1 MANATGGTIT
11 TSGGYTI
18 HTFNSDGTFACPAG
32 MNTKAKVLVVAGGGG
47 GGAFVGGGG
56 GGGSVEYNASFEV
69 SGSISVTVGDGGA
82 GAIWSATTPTN
93 PSNGENSIFSTI
105 TATGGGYGAGYQP
118 TLDAASG
125 GSGGGGDSGKTTGGA
140 AGTGSNV
147 NDGGNGQ
154 GAPNYAGGGGGGA
167 GSDGVAA
174 SGTNAGNGGSGYTSD
189 ITGGNVNYA
198 GGGGGG
204 GGDIP
209 PGLVNTPMYDAAKEA
224 AQLQIQ
230 KQIEELRQFGQ
241 TERQKLVNENNLA
254 VTGAEVKGK
263 LDLQG
268 IVNAG
273 YRNIAN
279 IERGTEMVRNITS
292 MFNF

>member
-1 MANATGGTIT
+1 MSKNKNQDKNKNTQAATLAKSAATILATLQSNQAPAEKQSTLQAQGFTPVRLGTQSFTSSPASQSNLPQHVIRSSST
-11 TSGGYTI
+11 TSS
-18 HTFNSDGTFACPAG
+18 FSAG
-32 MNTKAKVLVVAGGGG
+32 
-47 GGAFVGGGG
+47 
-56 GGGSVEYNASFEV
+56 
-69 SGSISVTVGDGGA
+69 
-82 GAIWSATTPTN
+82 
-93 PSNGENSIFSTI
+93 
-105 TATGGGYGAGYQP
+105 
-118 TLDAASG
+118 
-125 GSGGGGDSGKTTGGA
+125 
-140 AGTGSNV
+140 
-147 NDGGNGQ
+147 
-154 GAPNYAGGGGGGA
+154 
-167 GSDGVAA
+167 
-174 SGTNAGNGGSGYTSD
+174 
-189 ITGGNVNYA
+189 